1 MTTFAQ
7 TIDEVLANLRG
18 YVRDQELSTHLTSG
32 INSTATSM
40 VVNDATV
47 LSRGRAEIG
56 SELVWIDSVNRT
68 TNTATIA
75 PYGRGMDGT
84 TAAAHSTNDRV
95 IYQPLFPRYAVA
107 RAINDTLRS
116 VTGTLFGVASTT
128 LTANAAYTTYALPSN
143 TEGVYEVTWQIV
155 GPTREWQGI
164 RRWKFNSNPNTTT
177 WPTGKTID
185 IFEDVTPGR
194 TINVSYRKQVG
205 IMSSESDVY
214 TTATG
219 LQERTR
225 DCIALG
231 ATYRL
236 LSAVDMG
243 LIATRAIEANTMDS
257 KIAPGAGQTAARF
270 MFQLFQARLAEE
282 RAWLLDEYPAQT
294 HYTR

>member
-1 MTTFAQ
+1 
-7 TIDEVLANLRG
+7 
-18 YVRDQELSTHLTSG
+18 
-32 INSTATSM
+32 
-40 VVNDATV
+40 
-47 LSRGRAEIG
+47 
-56 SELVWIDSVNRT
+56 
-68 TNTATIA
+68 
-75 PYGRGMDGT
+75 MDGT

-282 RAWLLDEYPAQT
+282 RAWLLDEDPAQT

>member
-1 MTTFAQ
+1 
-7 TIDEVLANLRG
+7 
-18 YVRDQELSTHLTSG
+18 
-32 INSTATSM
+32 
-40 VVNDATV
+40 
-47 LSRGRAEIG
+47 
-56 SELVWIDSVNRT
+56 
-68 TNTATIA
+68 
-75 PYGRGMDGT
+75 MDGT
-84 TAAAHSTNDRV
+84 TATSHSTDDRV

-107 RAINDTLRS
+107 RAINDTLRA
-116 VTGTLFGVASTT
+116 VNGTLFGVASTT

-164 RRWKFNSNPNTTT
+164 RRWKFNANPNTTT

-205 IMSSESDVY
+205 TMSSESDVY

-225 DCIALG
+225 DCIVLG